1 MKEHKMVLPLDI
13 STDGKDP
20 VLGRVVGEANNL
32 GLKGERIIEWE
43 HLIDVIKN
51 KVIITFRTEEVE
63 VKT

>member
-51 KVIITFRTEEVE
+51 KVIVTFRTEEVE

>member
-1 MKEHKMVLPLDI
+1 MSEHKIVLPLDI

-20 VLGRVVGEANNL
+20 VLGRVIGEANNL

-51 KVIITFRTEEVE
+51 KVVITFRTDIVE
-63 VKT
+63 TQP

>member
-1 MKEHKMVLPLDI
+1 MVLPLDI